1 LQAAVLK
8 QEPGAALCDACLAFA
23 CSTTLIEVRPITD
36 SLLAKSDGFQRGRF
50 PPQPWSLNRIL
61 ASLHQREVTARRRSG
76 CDSVGSDV
84 CDGTRAA
91 ARSFRS
97 DVVMTDVAMN
107 IHFLMFEPCP
117 L

>member
-50 PPQPWSLNRIL
+50 PRGYMPNRSRSLG
-61 ASLHQREVTARRRSG
+61 A
-76 CDSVGSDV
+76 
-84 CDGTRAA
+84 
-91 ARSFRS
+91 
-97 DVVMTDVAMN
+97 
-107 IHFLMFEPCP
+107 
-117 L
+117 